1 LLKNA
6 EKYKHFQG
14 KITMK
19 TRLLLVF
26 AVGLLNAV
34 YTTSSQA
41 EEPQWLQYA
50 SGSREAQQIIGDTMG
65 IGLEVTD
72 KSPAGVSLP
81 EFKGDKPLFAQW
93 KSLMAKGGSL
103 WIALDQTK
111 KNGHYDLLY
120 IDSNGDG
127 SLKDETAITIYDTSN
142 FMVNTSKGQSPGY
155 SNYFNPARVILEGE
169 DGPVTYHLN
178 FGFQSYSDRN
188 GLSACSGCW
197 YEGTI
202 TVGGEKKFCVLID
215 YNVNGR
221 FNDKGLYSADSDRI
235 RIGSKESKD
244 RKETR
249 FTGNYIEVAGTLYK
263 LEAAA
268 DGAFVKLTKAEDV
281 KYGNIEVQPA
291 ISGFSAGGEN
301 GLFYIPIE
309 KGIGKLPA
317 GKYLINTWQIDR
329 KDDKNNNWSLKGQSF
344 GDKGIFE
351 VAEGGTVKIDVGE
364 PVMSSLTANV
374 SKGQYTFQQ
383 KLTGRLDESI
393 ELSCN
398 GNIRPRPPKLV
409 LKSKDGTYEKSFTFE
424 YG

>member
-14 KITMK
+14 KMTMK

-50 SGSREAQQIIGDTMG
+50 SAREAQQIIGDISG
-65 IGLEVTD
+65 RGLEVTD
-72 KSPAGVSLP
+72 KAPAGVSLP
-81 EFKGDKPLFAQW
+81 EFKNDKPLFAQW
-93 KSLMAKGGSL
+93 KSPMAKGGGL
-103 WIALDQTK
+103 WIALDRTK
-111 KNGHYDLLY
+111 KNGPYDLFY

-127 SLKDETAITIYDTSN
+127 SLKDETAITTYRTEN
-142 FMVNTSKGQSPGY
+142 FTGGSSTGY
-155 SNYFNPARVILEGE
+155 QNYFNPARVILEGE
-169 DGPVTYHLN
+169 DGPITYHLN
-178 FGFQSYSDRN
+178 LQFQNYNNRN
-188 GLSACSGCW
+188 SFYVYSGCW

-202 TVGGEKKFCVLID
+202 TVGGEKKFCVLTD
-215 YNVNGR
+215 YNANGR
-221 FNDKGLYSADSDRI
+221 FNDKSLYSGECDRI
-235 RIGSKESKD
+235 RIGGKDSKD
-244 RKETR
+244 KKEIR
-249 FTGNYIEVAGTLYK
+249 FVGNYAEVAGVLYK
-263 LEAAA
+263 LEVAA

-291 ISGFSAGGEN
+291 ITGFSAGGEN
-301 GLFYIPIE
+301 GLFYISPE

-317 GKYLINTWQIDR
+317 GKYMINNWQIDR

-351 VAEGGTVKIDVGE
+351 VAEGGKAILDVGE
-364 PVMSSLTANV
+364 PVFSSLQANF

-383 KLTGRLDESI
+383 ELTGRLGERI